1 MDDGAAAGSV
11 RHAAAAIPRAGAQG
25 IRRGAGRRRGRPQAA
40 AVGRAA
46 RLEYDLSDDGRGR
59 AYRVATRDAR
69 ALR

>member
-11 RHAAAAIPRAGAQG
+11 RRAAAAIPRAGAQG

-46 RLEYDLSDDGRGR
+46 RLEYDLWRR
-59 AYRVATRDAR
+59 
-69 ALR
+69 